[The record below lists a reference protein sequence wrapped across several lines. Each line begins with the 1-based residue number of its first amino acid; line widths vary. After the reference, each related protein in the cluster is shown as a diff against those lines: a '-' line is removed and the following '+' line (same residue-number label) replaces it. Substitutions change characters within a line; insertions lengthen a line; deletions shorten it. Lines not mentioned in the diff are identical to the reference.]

1 VCYYASIKS
10 STRDIVKEFD
20 VIFPHPE
27 LFKPAYSASAFAFP
41 PMPVVSNE
49 TPDMISLFQWG
60 LIPFWVKNLEQAT
73 SLRQR
78 TLNARSET
86 IFVKPAFRH
95 SMRTKR
101 CLVIVDGF
109 YEWRHVGK
117 KRYPYY
123 ITLKTRPLFALAG
136 IWDSW
141 TDHETNDNFNT
152 FAVVTT
158 EANELMA
165 KVHNSRKRMPL
176 ILPKERHQD
185 WLDVKMDETTIKGMM
200 KPYDANEMEVHTVE
214 NKLNRLGYNTTDRT
228 VMEPFDYP
236 GLPALD

>member
-1 VCYYASIKS
+1 
-10 STRDIVKEFD
+10 
-20 VIFPHPE
+20 
-27 LFKPAYSASAFAFP
+27 
-41 PMPVVSNE
+41 MPVVINE
-49 TPDMISLFQWG
+49 TPDTISLFQWG
-60 LIPFWVKNLEQAT
+60 LIPFWVKNLEQAN

-95 SMRTKR
+95 SVRSKR

-123 ITLKTRPLFALAG
+123 ITLKNRPLFALAG

-141 TDHETNDNFNT
+141 TDHETKDNVNT

-158 EANELMA
+158 EANELMS

-185 WLDVKMDETTIKGMM
+185 WLDVTIDEITIRGIM
-200 KPYDANEMEVHTVE
+200 KPYDPIEMEVDTVV
-214 NKLNRLGYNTTDRT
+214 NKLYRLGYNTTDRT
-228 VMEPFDYP
+228 ITEPFDYP
-236 GLPALD
+236 ELPALD